1 MVDLAFKMLLHE
13 RLRFAITVGGIA
25 FAVMLV
31 LLQVGLFGGL
41 LANAT
46 CTIDHCAADLWVT
59 SHNTPNVDF
68 ANPFPESR
76 LQRVRSAPGV
86 ARADNVIVAYMAIT
100 LPSGAQDRLL
110 AYALEDFTDWRLPW
124 HLVEGSR
131 LDFRRGRF
139 FGLDVSAAVRFGAMS
154 IGQRRDIMG
163 KRLELVAVSAGAR
176 SFSTTPIAFMDFRLA
191 QDLSPYNLRG
201 NTSYILVQVESGAGL
216 NAVRNE
222 LQRRLPFNDVLT
234 RDEWAARTRA
244 YWIKNTGLGFN
255 LAATVFLCC
264 LIGMA
269 IVAQT
274 LYAAMLEHVKE
285 FGTVKAIGG
294 SNFDIYGLL
303 LKQAAIA
310 AVAGFFVGVC
320 PALVVRHFAGKGALE
335 FIITVPLVIFVFAG
349 TLVLCAVSAVLS
361 FRRVASIDPA
371 LVFRS

>member
-1 MVDLAFKMLLHE
+1 MVDLALKMLLHE
-13 RLRFAITVGGIA
+13 RLRVAITVGGIA

-31 LLQVGLFGGL
+31 LLQAGLFGGL

-46 CTIDHCAADLWVT
+46 CTIDQSAADLWIT
-59 SHNTPNVDF
+59 SRNTPNVDF

-76 LQRVRSAPGV
+76 LQRVRSTPGI
-86 ARADNVIVAYMAIT
+86 ARADNLIVAYMSIT
-100 LPSGAQDRLL
+100 LPSGAQDRVL
-110 AYALEDFTDWRLPW
+110 AYALEDFADWRLPW
-124 HLVEGSR
+124 RLVEGDRDS
-131 LDFRRGRF
+131 FRRGRF
-139 FGLDVSAAVRFGAMS
+139 FGLDTSASTRFGA
-154 IGQRRDIMG
+154 IAVGDRREIMG
-163 KRLELVAVSAGAR
+163 KRLELVALSAEAR

-201 NTSYILVQVESGAGL
+201 NTSYVLVRLERGAGIDT
-216 NAVRNE
+216 VRNE

-234 RDEWAARTRA
+234 RSEWAERTRA
-244 YWIKNTGLGFN
+244 YWIKNTGLGIN
-255 LAATVFLCC
+255 LAVTVFLGC

-274 LYAAMLEHVKE
+274 LYAATLEHLKE

-294 SNFDIYGLL
+294 SNFDIYRLL

-310 AVAGFFVGVC
+310 AVAGFCLGAL
-320 PALVVRHFAGKGALE
+320 PALAVRHFAAQGTLA
-335 FIITVPLVIFVFAG
+335 FVITAPLLIAVFAG
-349 TLVLCAVSAVLS
+349 TLLLCAASAVIS